1 MTLREAISKL
11 AACRLAINLTGT
23 LVALLACAGAGASA
37 IVPAPPQI
45 NASSFLLM
53 DTASGEILAEENS
66 ALRLPPASLT
76 KMMTSYIA
84 ATEIA
89 GGRMSLSDKVKISKK
104 AWLMEHPGCGRR
116 CGSRMFIEVD
126 EDVLVED
133 LLRGIV
139 IQSGN
144 DASVA
149 IAEHISGDEEAFAEL
164 MKQYAERLGMINTRF
179 RNSHGLP
186 DDDHY
191 TTAADLAKLATA
203 LITHHPEHYATYKE
217 RYYTFNNIR
226 QANRN
231 TLLWRD
237 STVDGVKT
245 GHTEAAGYCL
255 VASAVRDDMRLLSV
269 VMGAGSEDA
278 RSRESQKLLTYGFR
292 NFETVP
298 LYAAG
303 ESLTSV
309 RVWHGEI
316 EMLELVIDSPVVLT
330 LPRGVRE
337 SLTATLD
344 INSTVEAPLSEGDVL
359 GSLRVGLEGETI
371 FTGDLKAGNTIQAA
385 GFFGSVWDSI
395 SLFFLQL
402 FGGDP
407 LAVIG

>member
-1 MTLREAISKL
+1 MILREAVSGSVS
-11 AACRLAINLTGT
+11 CGLTTRMVIMVLVLGLSAGT
-23 LVALLACAGAGASA
+23 AASA

-45 NASSFLLM
+45 NASSFLLL
-53 DTASGEILAEENS
+53 DTATGEILAEENS
-66 ALRLPPASLT
+66 TLRLPPASLT

-84 ATEIA
+84 ASEIA
-89 GGRMSLSDKVKISKK
+89 RGRMSLSDKVKVSEK
-104 AWLMEHPGCGRR
+104 AWLMEHPGCGKR

-126 EDVLVED
+126 KEVLVED

-149 IAEHISGDEEAFAEL
+149 IAEHIAGDEEAFAEL
-164 MKQYAERLGMINTRF
+164 MNQYAERLGMENTRF

-186 DDDHY
+186 NDDHY
-191 TTAADLAKLATA
+191 TTAADLAKLAKA
-203 LITHHPEHYATYKE
+203 LISDHPDHYAMYKE
-217 RYYTFNNIR
+217 KYFTFNNIR

-255 VASAVRDDMRLLSV
+255 VASAVRENMRLLSV

-292 NFETVP
+292 NFETAP
-298 LYAAG
+298 LYAAN
-303 ESLTSV
+303 ETLTSV
-309 RVWHGEI
+309 RVWHGEQGT
-316 EMLELVIDSPVVLT
+316 LDLVIEEPVVLT
-330 LPRGVRE
+330 LPRGVRD
-337 SLTATLD
+337 SLAATLD
-344 INSTVEAPLSEGDVL
+344 INSIVGAPIAAGDVL
-359 GSLRVGLEGETI
+359 GSLRVELDGDTI
-371 FTGDLKAGNTIQAA
+371 FTGELKAGGAIEAA
-385 GFFGSVWDSI
+385 GFLASLWDSI
-395 SLFFLQL
+395 SLYFLQL

-407 LAVIG
+407 LVVTE

>member
-45 NASSFLLM
+45 NASSFLLI

-164 MKQYAERLGMINTRF
+164 MNQYAERLGMINL
-179 RNSHGLP
+179 S
-186 DDDHY
+186 
-191 TTAADLAKLATA
+191 
-203 LITHHPEHYATYKE
+203 LIH
-217 RYYTFNNIR
+217 I
-226 QANRN
+226 
-231 TLLWRD
+231 
-237 STVDGVKT
+237 
-245 GHTEAAGYCL
+245 
-255 VASAVRDDMRLLSV
+255 
-269 VMGAGSEDA
+269 
-278 RSRESQKLLTYGFR
+278 
-292 NFETVP
+292 
-298 LYAAG
+298 
-303 ESLTSV
+303 
-309 RVWHGEI
+309 
-316 EMLELVIDSPVVLT
+316 
-330 LPRGVRE
+330 
-337 SLTATLD
+337 
-344 INSTVEAPLSEGDVL
+344 
-359 GSLRVGLEGETI
+359 
-371 FTGDLKAGNTIQAA
+371 
-385 GFFGSVWDSI
+385 
-395 SLFFLQL
+395 
-402 FGGDP
+402 
-407 LAVIG
+407 